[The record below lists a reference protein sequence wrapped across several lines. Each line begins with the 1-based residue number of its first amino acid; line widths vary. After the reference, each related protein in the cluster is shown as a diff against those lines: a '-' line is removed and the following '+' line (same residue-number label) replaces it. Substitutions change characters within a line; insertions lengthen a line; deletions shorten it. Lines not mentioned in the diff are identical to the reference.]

1 MVCSRNE
8 LPPLRS
14 SLPGIRRIVKRG
26 IQREFTN
33 MQPERQATAM
43 SWTGLS
49 GNILSGGYELKEL
62 LTADGDTAQFRVR
75 VLGDRSLDAVARFIR
90 VSREETERQAAIW
103 ELMRE
108 LRHPNLMRPL
118 GAGSWKHEN
127 DELAYIVVNRA
138 DEALQRTLAE
148 RPLTPAETTEFL
160 LSVTKAL
167 EVLHLHGLAHGCLSP
182 EQILAFGPTIQL
194 PVACVRQ
201 AGRKPE
207 VSLIAPKYLAPESRA
222 GEGEGGENVTA
233 EADIWCLGA
242 TIFEALTRKEWS
254 EESREETSAL
264 PEPFATIALRC
275 LEADPGKRCRL
286 PEAVSLLKGEI
297 KPAPRAKAAA
307 AAAGSSISAANG
319 SAVGL
324 ALQTPAIP
332 LTVPAAALASE
343 GVSSPLEGAVKA
355 PEQNQT
361 SVVAQNLAPTPAPR
375 EVQPDLKPTAVA
387 PSAIPP
393 AQGTG
398 QPSSNQ
404 SVRPAQPV
412 RSTSQ
417 PVPAPAV
424 SKPSTPKG
432 TQSAGPRPQAAS
444 VAAKPSATAG
454 QKSNTVRTGV
464 SQLPPKP
471 RVAKAA
477 PAASS
482 GISKQW
488 IGVGAAFLFLV
499 VLIWALRPR
508 PETTPAA
515 IKRTAPAA
523 AAKRPVVPSP
533 TPQTNNGVAAS
544 ESTKAPVLPSSET
557 KLLRPDGT
565 AAQPETSY
573 PEMPAAKRT
582 VPKASAPV
590 AASAG
595 DARQPVVGAS
605 VNGDVWHV
613 ILYTYSRAE
622 AASRMAETIN
632 KRHPDLHA
640 EVFSPKMDQ
649 GPYLVTAGGGMS
661 KEEAAQMR
669 RTAVRNGMPR
679 DTYVQNFKR

>member
-1 MVCSRNE
+1 M
-8 LPPLRS
+8 
-14 SLPGIRRIVKRG
+14 
-26 IQREFTN
+26 
-33 MQPERQATAM
+33 
-43 SWTGLS
+43 
-49 GNILSGGYELKEL
+49 
-62 LTADGDTAQFRVR
+62 
-75 VLGDRSLDAVARFIR
+75 
-90 VSREETERQAAIW
+90 
-103 ELMRE
+103 
-108 LRHPNLMRPL
+108 
-118 GAGSWKHEN
+118 
-127 DELAYIVVNRA
+127 
-138 DEALQRTLAE
+138 
-148 RPLTPAETTEFL
+148 
-160 LSVTKAL
+160 
-167 EVLHLHGLAHGCLSP
+167 
-182 EQILAFGPTIQL
+182 
-194 PVACVRQ
+194 
-201 AGRKPE
+201 
-207 VSLIAPKYLAPESRA
+207 
-222 GEGEGGENVTA
+222 
-233 EADIWCLGA
+233 
-242 TIFEALTRKEWS
+242 
-254 EESREETSAL
+254 

-275 LEADPGKRCRL
+275 LEADAGKRCRL

-307 AAAGSSISAANG
+307 AAAGSAMSASTG
-319 SAVGL
+319 SAVS
-324 ALQTPAIP
+324 PASQSP
-332 LTVPAAALASE
+332 ATSLTVPAAALASE

-375 EVQPDLKPTAVA
+375 EVQPDSKPAAVA
-387 PSAIPP
+387 PPAIPP

-398 QPSSNQ
+398 QPSSA
-404 SVRPAQPV
+404 RPV
-412 RSTSQ
+412 RSTTQ

-444 VAAKPSATAG
+444 AAAKPYAAAG
-454 QKSNTVRTGV
+454 QKSNAARTGV

-499 VLIWALRPR
+499 VLIWALRPK
-508 PETTPAA
+508 PENTTAA
-515 IKRTAPAA
+515 IKRTAPATA
-523 AAKRPVVPSP
+523 ARPPVVPSP
-533 TPQTNNGVAAS
+533 APQSNSGVAAS
-544 ESTKAPVLPSSET
+544 ESTKAPALPSSET

-573 PEMPAAKRT
+573 PELPAAKRT

-595 DARQPVVGAS
+595 DARQPVAGAS

-661 KEEAAQMR
+661 KEDAAQIR
-669 RTAVRNGMPR
+669 RTAVRERYASGHLHPELQAVR
-679 DTYVQNFKR
+679 RQAAATTDSFTSL